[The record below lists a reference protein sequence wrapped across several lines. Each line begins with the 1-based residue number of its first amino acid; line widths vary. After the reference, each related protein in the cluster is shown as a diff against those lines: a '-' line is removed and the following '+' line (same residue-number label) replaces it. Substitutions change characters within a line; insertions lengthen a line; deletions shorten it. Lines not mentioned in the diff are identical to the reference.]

1 MSSVPERGEIDE
13 QYKWDTDDLFV
24 NDSEWEDSYE
34 QAESL
39 IEELEEYEGRVTEDA
54 ETLLAALR
62 HSEQTMRTV
71 SNVVT
76 YTRMKSD
83 EDTRDQQYQA
93 LSARAQ
99 SLIAD
104 ARSAAGFIEPE
115 IQTLTETDIE
125 ELIDREPALEQ
136 YEQYFDDV
144 LRLKPHT
151 RSTTIEQLLADFS
164 DVTDAPGEIYT
175 MLTNA
180 DMEFPAVE
188 DPDGN
193 AVEITLSN
201 FTTLQKNPDR
211 TFRREVYE
219 SFYDEWESVR
229 NAIGAAY
236 KKSVTADVKQARA
249 HEYETAREAKLD
261 GTNVPLSVYDTLVET
276 VNDNLDTLH
285 KHLELKR
292 DVLDLDELRMWDVYM
307 SLTGNES
314 PTVTYEQARS
324 YVTDAVAPLGEEYQS
339 RLAAGLD
346 ARWVDVYENVGKR
359 SGAYSSGTYDTQPY
373 ILMNYQDDVT
383 SMFTLAHEL
392 GHSMHSQL
400 AKETQPYVYSDY
412 EIFVAEVAST
422 VNETLLTHHLLETV
436 EDEQLRRHVLDQYL
450 ERFRS
455 TLLRQTMF
463 AEFEQRTHEIVEDGG
478 ALTPDRLDELYGG
491 LKRTYLEPAVV
502 DDRIDRE
509 WMRIPHFYNAF
520 YVYQY
525 ATGISAAVAIV
536 DQILDDDRPD
546 AAKQYRQFLRSGS
559 RDYPLELLQD
569 AGVDMQRPDPIE
581 TTFSTYEEYLGVF
594 EQLT

>member
-24 NDSEWEDSYE
+24 DDSEWEDSYE
-34 QAESL
+34 TAESL

-54 ETLLAALR
+54 ETLLSVLD
-62 HSEQTMRTV
+62 HTEEMMRTV
-71 SNVVT
+71 SNVAT

-99 SLIAD
+99 SLA
-104 ARSAAGFIEPE
+104 ANAKSTAGFIEPE
-115 IQTLTETDIE
+115 LQTLTDTELE
-125 ELIDREPALEQ
+125 ELIDQEPALEQ

-144 LRLKPHT
+144 LRMKPHT
-151 RSTTIEQLLADFS
+151 RSTTIERLLADFS
-164 DVTDAPGEIYT
+164 EVTDAPGEVYT

-188 DPDGN
+188 DPEGN

-201 FTTLQKNPDR
+201 FTTLQQNPDR
-211 TFRREVYE
+211 EFRKEVYE
-219 SFYDEWESVR
+219 AFYEEWASVR
-229 NAIGAAY
+229 NAIGASY
-236 KKSVTADVKQARA
+236 KKSVTTDVKQARA
-249 HEYETAREAKLD
+249 HNYETAREAALD
-261 GTNVPLSVYDTLVET
+261 STNIPHSVYDTLVET
-276 VNDNLDTLH
+276 VNDNLDVLH
-285 KHLELKR
+285 KHLKLKR

-314 PTVTYEQARS
+314 PTVPYEQART
-324 YVTDAVAPLGEEYQS
+324 YVTEAVAPLGEEYQS
-339 RLAAGLD
+339 RLADGLD
-346 ARWVDVYENVGKR
+346 ARWVDVYENAGKR

-373 ILMNYQDDVT
+373 ILMNYQDDV
-383 SMFTLAHEL
+383 SSLFTLAHEL

-400 AKETQPYVYSDY
+400 TKETQPYVYGDY

-422 VNETLLTHHLLETV
+422 VNETLLTRHLLETV

-478 ALTPDRLDELYGG
+478 ALTPDRLDELYGD
-491 LKRTYLEPAVV
+491 LKRTYLEPAAV
-502 DDRIDRE
+502 DDRIAKE

-525 ATGISAAVAIV
+525 STGISAAVAIV
-536 DQILDDDRPD
+536 DRLLDEDKPD
-546 AAKQYRQFLRSGS
+546 AAQQYRQFLRSGS
-559 RDYPLELLQD
+559 RDYPLELLED
-569 AGVDMQRPDPIE
+569 AGVDMQRPDPVE
-581 TTFSTYEEYLGVF
+581 AAFSTYEEYLETF
-594 EQLT
+594 EQLG

>member
-1 MSSVPERGEIDE
+1 MSSVPERGKIEE

-24 NDSEWEDSYE
+24 NDAEWEDSYE
-34 QAESL
+34 TAESL
-39 IEELEEYEGRVTEDA
+39 IEELKEYEGRVTEDA
-54 ETLLAALR
+54 ETLLSVLR
-62 HSEQTMRTV
+62 HSERMMRIV
-71 SNVVT
+71 SNVAT
-76 YTRMKSD
+76 YTRMRSD
-83 EDTRDQQYQA
+83 EDTRNQQYQA

-99 SLIAD
+99 SLVAD

-115 IQTLTETDIE
+115 IQTLTEA
-125 ELIDREPALEQ
+125 ELADLMDHEPALEQ

-151 RSTTIEQLLADFS
+151 RSTTIERLLADFS

-180 DMEFPAVE
+180 DMTFPAVE
-188 DPDGN
+188 DPDEN

-211 TFRREVYE
+211 AFRKEVYE
-219 SFYDEWESVR
+219 TFYDEWESVR

-236 KKSVTADVKQARA
+236 KKSVTADVKQART
-249 HEYETAREAKLD
+249 HNYETAREAKLD
-261 GTNVPLSVYDTLVET
+261 GTNIPISVYDTLVET
-276 VNDNLDTLH
+276 VNDNLSVLH
-285 KHLELKR
+285 EHLELKR

-307 SLTGNES
+307 SLTGDES
-314 PTVTYEQARS
+314 PTVTYEQART

-339 RLAAGLD
+339 RLADGLD
-346 ARWVDVYENVGKR
+346 ARWVDVYENAGKR

-373 ILMNYQDDVT
+373 ILMNYQDDV
-383 SMFTLAHEL
+383 SSLFTLAHEL

-400 AKETQPYVYSDY
+400 TKETQPYVYSDY

-436 EDEQLRRHVLDQYL
+436 DDEQLRRHVLDQYL

-536 DQILDDDRPD
+536 DRLLDDDEPN
-546 AAKQYRQFLRSGS
+546 AAEQYRQFLNSGS
-559 RDYPLELLQD
+559 REYPLELLQN
-569 AGVDMQRPDPIE
+569 AGVDMQQPAPIE

-594 EQLT
+594 EQLN